1 MQKNQTVFCLGSVR
15 LWMLCSLRLVFIGH
29 LMVVGL
35 ASVTFAQSR
44 NTQNTLKLDDPASR
58 PAATI
63 ESVAWMAGSWK
74 GKAFGGD
81 FEEVWTPPSA
91 GTMVGLFKL
100 MHNAKPTMYE
110 FELIVEDEGS
120 LSLQLKHFNA
130 DFSGWEEKDK
140 FVSFPLVKLTD
151 DAAYFDGLTYRRD
164 GPDRLQVYVAI
175 TENGKVHE
183 EKLIFLRM

>member
-1 MQKNQTVFCLGSVR
+1 MLKIQTFLRFRKG
-15 LWMLCSLRLVFIGH
+15 MLSIWRFIFVGQLIAIGLSSLAFG
-29 LMVVGL
+29 
-35 ASVTFAQSR
+35 QSR

-81 FEEVWTPPSA
+81 FEEVWATPSA
-91 GTMVGLFKL
+91 GTMAGLFKL
-100 MHNAKPTMYE
+100 IHNNKVTMYE

-120 LSLQLKHFNA
+120 LSVQLKHFNA
-130 DFSGWEEKDK
+130 DLSGWEHKDK

-175 TENGKVHE
+175 LENGEVHE
-183 EKLIFLRM
+183 EELLFQRK